1 MHHTLLTDKERAR
14 IHHEYRI
21 RAAIVFCFLMSGAGL
36 VGLVALFPAYIESVS
51 YGATI
56 PQTFSSDMKLSSQT
70 IDMKNELARD
80 KALASASKDFPY
92 KTVLSGVLSD
102 VIGVKGSNIF
112 SSISLD
118 RKPISDTTSSS
129 SLVIS
134 IQGISPTRTTLLDLK
149 SKLESLQKGNVVDL
163 PITAL
168 TKSEAIP
175 FSMKVIEN
183 MP

>member
-21 RAAIVFCFLMSGAGL
+21 RAAIVFCFLMAGAGL
-36 VGLVALFPAYIESVS
+36 VGMVALFPAYIASIS

-56 PQTFSSDMKLSSQT
+56 PQTISSEMKLTSQT
-70 IDMKNELARD
+70 INMKDELARD
-80 KALASASKDFPY
+80 KFLASAYKDFPY
-92 KTVLSGVLSD
+92 KTALSGVLSD
-102 VIGVKGSNIF
+102 VVSIKGSNFF

-118 RKPISDTTSSS
+118 RKLISDTTSSS
-129 SLVIS
+129 SLAIS
-134 IQGISPTRTTLLDLK
+134 IQGISPTRAALLDLK
-149 SKLESLQKGNVVDL
+149 AKAESLQKGNIVDL
-163 PITAL
+163 PMSAL